1 MANSYIILLITFIL
15 LISNITVTNSYDI
28 NLNKNN
34 NYFFRQEQY
43 IKQLNDKLDSS
54 VERINILQ
62 NKIELFKENIK
73 INEKLD
79 SSVEKDNKINEKLDS
94 LVGKNNKI
102 NEKLNSLVE
111 KNNKIFY
118 FVFAVYISLLLF
130 AFSCWI
136 VLVIMLCC
144 FKWDDSD
151 EIVNKNKCSGTN

>member
-15 LISNITVTNSYDI
+15 LISNITVINSYDI

-62 NKIELFKENIK
+62 NKIELFKQNNK

-79 SSVEKDNKINEKLDS
+79 SSVEKDNKINEKL
-94 LVGKNNKI
+94 
-102 NEKLNSLVE
+102 NSLVE

-118 FVFAVYISLLLF
+118 YVFACYISLFFF

-136 VLVIMLCC
+136 LLVVMLCC
-144 FKWDDSD
+144 VKWDDSD
-151 EIVNKNKCSGTN
+151 EIVNKNKLSGTN